1 MTYSGM
7 AIATLPSAQNVFTSE
22 FGMGSGGSRSLWPPG
37 KTGRFF
43 YALTPVAF
51 ADRSCPIALDR
62 SAPCIDLLRTNSLRL
77 YGQVA
82 RAISTG

>member
-1 MTYSGM
+1 VTYSGM

-43 YALTPVAF
+43 VLRRLS
-51 ADRSCPIALDR
+51 RSLIVVVQSLLD
-62 SAPCIDLLRTNSLRL
+62 
-77 YGQVA
+77 
-82 RAISTG
+82 